1 MSDRDE
7 LRNWYSSPSWGYK
20 VDKMTDEQIPIVL
33 KRVRAIKEQARTIVM
48 IHPITDGIDNTD
60 HQMLMTVDDIRESDR
75 ARTTSMINQSW
86 LHRLF
91 RHFPEIAKLTIDIT
105 IDWPGRLPN
114 TAVITTR
121 DGRKYLYT
129 SDPNHDFGTIEEI

>member
-1 MSDRDE
+1 M
-7 LRNWYSSPSWGYK
+7 
-20 VDKMTDEQIPIVL
+20 V
-33 KRVRAIKEQARTIVM
+33 
-48 IHPITDGIDNTD
+48 HPITDGIDKTD
-60 HQMLMTVDDIRESDR
+60 HQMLLTVDDIRESDL
-75 ARTTSMINQSW
+75 ARTISMINKSW

-91 RHFPEIAKLTIDIT
+91 GHFPEIANLTIDIT

-129 SDPNHDFGTIEEI
+129 SDPSYDFGTIEEI

>member
-1 MSDRDE
+1 M
-7 LRNWYSSPSWGYK
+7 
-20 VDKMTDEQIPIVL
+20 V
-33 KRVRAIKEQARTIVM
+33 
-48 IHPITDGIDNTD
+48 HPITDGIDNTD
-60 HQMLMTVDDIRESDR
+60 HQMLLTVDDIRESDR
-75 ARTTSMINQSW
+75 ARTISMIDKSW

-91 RHFPEIAKLTIDIT
+91 RHFPEIANLAIDIV

-129 SDPNHDFGTIEEI
+129 SDPSYDFGTIEEI

>member
-1 MSDRDE
+1 M
-7 LRNWYSSPSWGYK
+7 
-20 VDKMTDEQIPIVL
+20 
-33 KRVRAIKEQARTIVM
+33 A
-48 IHPITDGIDNTD
+48 HPITDGIDKTD
-60 HQMLMTVDDIRESDR
+60 CQMLLTIDDIRESDR
-75 ARTTSMINQSW
+75 ARTISMNNKSW

-91 RHFPEIAKLTIDIT
+91 QHFPEIANLTIDIT

-129 SDPNHDFGTIEEI
+129 SDPSYDFGTIEEV

>member
-1 MSDRDE
+1 M
-7 LRNWYSSPSWGYK
+7 
-20 VDKMTDEQIPIVL
+20 V
-33 KRVRAIKEQARTIVM
+33 
-48 IHPITDGIDNTD
+48 HPITDGIDNAD
-60 HQMLMTVDDIRESDR
+60 HQMLLTVADIRESDR

-91 RHFPEIAKLTIDIT
+91 RHFPEIANLTIDIT

-129 SDPNHDFGTIEEI
+129 SDLNHDFGTIEEI

>member
-1 MSDRDE
+1 MA
-7 LRNWYSSPSWGYK
+7 Y
-20 VDKMTDEQIPIVL
+20 PI
-33 KRVRAIKEQARTIVM
+33 A
-48 IHPITDGIDNTD
+48 DGIDKTD

-75 ARTTSMINQSW
+75 ARTTSTIIQSW

-91 RHFPEIAKLTIDIT
+91 RHFPEIANLTIDST

-129 SDPNHDFGTIEEI
+129 SDPNHDFGTIEEL

>member
-1 MSDRDE
+1 MA
-7 LRNWYSSPSWGYK
+7 Y
-20 VDKMTDEQIPIVL
+20 
-33 KRVRAIKEQARTIVM
+33 
-48 IHPITDGIDNTD
+48 PITDGIDNAY
-60 HQMLMTVDDIRESDR
+60 HQMLLTVDDIRESDR

-91 RHFPEIAKLTIDIT
+91 RHFPEIANLTIDIT

-129 SDPNHDFGTIEEI
+129 SDPNHDFSTIEEI